1 MENDNLENLGLSIQD
16 ILDYLGIDYADDRT
30 TKVLNR
36 TLKTAVQYLRGSIGE
51 DYPVNDPRAKELAL
65 IVIDDLYSNHD
76 LNDKV
81 SGNTRRLIDDFIL
94 QLKLE
99 LKRKKDEEG

>member
-1 MENDNLENLGLSIQD
+1 MKNDSLENLGLSMQD
-16 ILDYLGIDYADDRT
+16 ILDYLAIDYADDRT

-51 DYPVNDPRAKELAL
+51 DYPVDDPRAKELTL
-65 IVIDDLYSNHD
+65 ILIDDLYSNHD
-76 LNDKV
+76 INDKV

>member
-81 SGNTRRLIDDFIL
+81 SGNTRRLVDDFIL

>member
-1 MENDNLENLGLSIQD
+1 MENDSLKNLGLSMQD
-16 ILDYLGIDYADDRT
+16 ILDYLAIDYTDDRT

-51 DYPVNDPRAKELAL
+51 DYPVDDPRAKELAL
-65 IVIDDLYSNHD
+65 ILIDDLYSNHD
-76 LNDKV
+76 INDKV

>member
-1 MENDNLENLGLSIQD
+1 MKNDSLENLGLSMQD
-16 ILDYLGIDYADDRT
+16 ILDYLAIDYTDDRT

-51 DYPVNDPRAKELAL
+51 DYPVDDPRAKELAL
-65 IVIDDLYSNHD
+65 ILIDDLYSNHD
-76 LNDKV
+76 INDKV

>member
-1 MENDNLENLGLSIQD
+1 MKNDSLENLGLSMQD
-16 ILDYLGIDYADDRT
+16 ILDYLAIDYTDDRT

-36 TLKTAVQYLRGSIGE
+36 TLKTAVQYLKGSIGE

-65 IVIDDLYSNHD
+65 ILIDDLYSNHD
-76 LNDKV
+76 INDKV

>member
-1 MENDNLENLGLSIQD
+1 MKNDSLENLGLSMQN
-16 ILDYLGIDYADDRT
+16 ILDYLAIDYTDDRT

-51 DYPVNDPRAKELAL
+51 DYPVDDPRAKELAL
-65 IVIDDLYSNHD
+65 ILIDDLYSNHD
-76 LNDKV
+76 INDKV

>member
-36 TLKTAVQYLRGSIGE
+36 TFKTAIQYLKGSIGE
-51 DYPVNDPRAKELAL
+51 GYPVNDPRAKELAL

-81 SGNTRRLIDDFIL
+81 SGNTRRLVDDFIL

>member
-1 MENDNLENLGLSIQD
+1 MENDSLENLGLSMQD
-16 ILDYLGIDYADDRT
+16 ILDYLAIDYTDDRT

-36 TLKTAVQYLRGSIGE
+36 TLKTTVQYLRGSIGE
-51 DYPVNDPRAKELAL
+51 DYPVDDPRAKELAL
-65 IVIDDLYSNHD
+65 ILIDDLYSNHD
-76 LNDKV
+76 INDKV

>member
-1 MENDNLENLGLSIQD
+1 MKNDSLENLGLSMQD
-16 ILDYLGIDYADDRT
+16 ILDYLAIDYTDDRT

-36 TLKTAVQYLRGSIGE
+36 TLKTAIKYLKGSIGE
-51 DYPVNDPRAKELAL
+51 DYPVDDPRAKELAL
-65 IVIDDLYSNHD
+65 ILIDDLYSNHD
-76 LNDKV
+76 INDKV
-81 SGNTRRLIDDFIL
+81 SGNTRRLIEDFIL

>member
-81 SGNTRRLIDDFIL
+81 SGNTRRLVDDFIL

-99 LKRKKDEEG
+99 LKRKKDEEE